1 MTGVVGRVRAHLPV
15 DMSLAGAGVSDVL
28 ASWDGQA
35 EDVEEERVMDTVVNT
50 HALAQDVRA
59 ATPTSVRPPPPA
71 RTTFWEAFPRPPRT
85 VTWSCVLPH
94 TTPIPTFSHNAC
106 GTRPTPTAPTAFA
119 RWALPQV
126 GSTDALRERL
136 YAKDL
141 ALRTLLA
148 TQSPIVSPRG
158 STRSSPA
165 ASPAASPQK
174 PPLAASAAKLRSRSP
189 LGSPAKALTDGA
201 HTHTHTHTTPPC
213 DAASA
218 AVTSSVESPPSSPRL
233 DAVRRRRPHSKHM
246 QEYLNRMERLLAEV
260 QTAHGQT
267 GRPRPAF
274 AAVGA
279 RLSKSVAS
287 ARRTAYASHVRS
299 SAEDDS
305 RWVDCASFPFSAR
318 VFDEGEARKG
328 SGGLRCRRH

>member
-1 MTGVVGRVRAHLPV
+1 VTGVAESARSSHLPV
-15 DMSLAGAGVSDVL
+15 EMSLAGAGVSDVL

-35 EDVEEERVMDTVVNT
+35 DDMEEERVINTVVNT

-59 ATPTSVRPPPPA
+59 ATPTSVRSRPPP
-71 RTTFWEAFPRPPRT
+71 RTTFWELSRSPHAPSRAAVCFHTQLRFSASRATHVDSPP
-85 VTWSCVLPH
+85 PH
-94 TTPIPTFSHNAC
+94 PPH
-106 GTRPTPTAPTAFA
+106 APHPPPCLL
-119 RWALPQV
+119 ALPQV

-158 STRSSPA
+158 STHSSA

-174 PPLAASAAKLRSRSP
+174 PPPPASAATLRSRSP
-189 LGSPAKALTDGA
+189 LGSPAKALTRGA
-201 HTHTHTHTTPPC
+201 HSHSHTTPPRE
-213 DAASA
+213 AASA
-218 AVTSSVESPPSSPRL
+218 AVTSSMESPPSSPRL

-267 GRPRPAF
+267 GRMRPVF

-279 RLSKSVAS
+279 RLSKSVSS

-299 SAEDDS
+299 FAEDDS
-305 RWVDCASFPFSAR
+305 RWVHYPLFPISGCVMGVR
-318 VFDEGEARKG
+318 GEKG
-328 SGGLRCRRH
+328 QEV